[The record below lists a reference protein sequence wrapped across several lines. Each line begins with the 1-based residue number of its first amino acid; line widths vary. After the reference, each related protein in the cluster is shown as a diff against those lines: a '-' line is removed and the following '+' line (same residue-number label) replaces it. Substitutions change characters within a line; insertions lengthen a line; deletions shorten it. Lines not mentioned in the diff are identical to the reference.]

1 MLYRNLLIAGLV
13 TSAVAI
19 TGCSKET
26 EQAADAGAV
35 EAAAESA
42 GEDAVDNAQTAGAVA
57 TGAAVNAGEA
67 IAEGANAAVE
77 AAIAKAVHVVLLYGK
92 FKSLTNA
99 GPSTAV
105 NPPTAPTKNAASA
118 YGTNPLK

>member
-67 IAEGANAAVE
+67 IAEGA
-77 AAIAKAVHVVLLYGK
+77 AKVQTLL
-92 FKSLTNA
+92 
-99 GPSTAV
+99 
-105 NPPTAPTKNAASA
+105 
-118 YGTNPLK
+118 LKAQQTQYQKGQLR

>member
-1 MLYRNLLIAGLV
+1 MYD
-13 TSAVAI
+13 I
-19 TGCSKET
+19 T
-26 EQAADAGAV
+26 
-35 EAAAESA
+35 
-42 GEDAVDNAQTAGAVA
+42 
-57 TGAAVNAGEA
+57 TGAMAALPIPTIKRAIIIKNSDGA
-67 IAEGANAAVE
+67 IAVRILPKVKIAIPINNVAFLPITSPSLPRMGANAAVE

-118 YGTNPLK
+118 YGTKPLK